1 MEDLSGI
8 VESASI
14 PLEIPLRPYL
24 KDHCV
29 DGRAV
34 LPAVEAVELL
44 ARAAG
49 RFQPGTDVTAM
60 ADLRFDKFL
69 FLDPEAQTTAAFCEL
84 ALHENGDIQAV
95 LATRTKSKK
104 AAMTRVKAHAAVRF
118 LRRKPDLPDQITDLA
133 LDLASALEG
142 ACFTV
147 ETDDIYRE
155 LVPFGPAFRNV
166 TRLHVAAGGAI
177 AEIRTPADPAGE
189 EKTRQL
195 GSPFPLDA
203 AFHAA
208 CVWGQRFADVVA
220 FPLAV
225 DRRRIYRNTR
235 PGDTYFGHV
244 TPVRVEPGLLI
255 FDLRI
260 FDGGGRLCE
269 TAAGVRMRDV
279 SGGKRV
285 PPRWI
290 TRGGQKQTAER
301 IAAHCRAISVI
312 ELESVTPFA
321 EKVLSAEE
329 KIRFDKMGD
338 RRRKSFLA
346 ARLACKR
353 VSRTLS
359 GHDEVTDPRDI
370 TTVLADRPHPCCP
383 RTDGGADYAC
393 SVSHD
398 NRFSVAVACDRPVGI
413 DVEKVS
419 ARVLKSRRL
428 FMSESEMDL
437 VRASPLGDVETA
449 VRIWSIKEAVTKAL
463 DINLADA
470 WRRVRVTTVGA
481 YESRFQIDDQ
491 DQCTAFHDILEG
503 HVFSLFYRK
512 GYTDVKNVNSG

>member
-1 MEDLSGI
+1 MEDISGI
-8 VESASI
+8 VESASMR
-14 PLEIPLRPYL
+14 LEIPLRPYL

-34 LPAVEAVELL
+34 LPAVDAAEIL
-44 ARAAG
+44 ARAAKG
-49 RFQPGTDVTAM
+49 FHPGTDVTAM
-60 ADLRFDKFL
+60 TDLRFDKFL
-69 FLDPEAQTTAAFCEL
+69 FLDPEAQTTAAFCNL
-84 ALHENGDIQAV
+84 ALHDNGDIQAR
-95 LATRTKSKK
+95 LATRTKSKM
-104 AAMTRVKAHAAVRF
+104 AAMTRVKEHAAVRF
-118 LRRKPDLPDQITDLA
+118 SRRKPDRQDLMPDLA

-155 LVPFGPAFRNV
+155 LIPFGPAFRNL

-177 AEIRTPADPAGE
+177 AEIMTPAEPAGE

-225 DRRRIYRNTR
+225 DRRRIYRKTCS
-235 PGDTYFGHV
+235 GDTYFGHV
-244 TPVRVEPGLLI
+244 TPVRVEPGLLT
-255 FDLRI
+255 FDLRL
-260 FDGGGRLCE
+260 FDGVGRLCE
-269 TAAGVRMRDV
+269 TAAGVHMRDV
-279 SGGKRV
+279 SGGKLT

-290 TRGGQKQTAER
+290 AGGGQKQTADR

-312 ELESVTPFA
+312 ELKSVTPFA
-321 EKVLSAEE
+321 NKALSDEE

-353 VSRTLS
+353 LYRTLS
-359 GHDEVTDPRDI
+359 GNDEVTDPRDI
-370 TTVLADRPHPCCP
+370 STVCADKPHPCCP
-383 RTDGGADYAC
+383 MTGGDAVCAC

-398 NRFSVAVACDRPVGI
+398 SRFSIAVAGDRPVGI
-413 DVEKVS
+413 DVEKLS
-419 ARVLKSRRL
+419 GRLLKTRRL
-428 FMSESEMDL
+428 YMRESEMAL
-437 VRASPLGDVETA
+437 LESPPLGKVETA

-463 DINLADA
+463 DIKLADA

-481 YESRFQIDDQ
+481 HESRFQIDGKNLD
-491 DQCTAFHDILEG
+491 TAFHDTLGG
-503 HVFSLFYRK
+503 HVFTLYCRTGS
-512 GYTDVKNVNSG
+512 TDV

>member
-24 KDHCV
+24 KDHSV

-69 FLDPEAQTTAAFCEL
+69 FLDPEAQTKAAFCDL
-84 ALHENGDIQAV
+84 ALYKNGDIQAV

-104 AAMTRVKAHAAVRF
+104 AAMTRVKEHATVRF
-118 LRRKPDLPDQITDLA
+118 SRRKPDMPDLIPDLA
-133 LDLASALEG
+133 FDLASALGG

-147 ETDDIYRE
+147 ATDDIYRE

-166 TRLHVAAGGAI
+166 TRLHVAGGGAI
-177 AEIRTPADPAGE
+177 AEIRTPAGPAGE
-189 EKTRQL
+189 DRTRQL

-260 FDGGGRLCE
+260 FDDGGRLCE

-279 SGGKRV
+279 SGGRLK
-285 PPRWI
+285 PPQWI
-290 TRGGQKQTAER
+290 KVGVEKQTADR
-301 IAAHCRAISVI
+301 IAIMASGSGRVCR
-312 ELESVTPFA
+312 
-321 EKVLSAEE
+321 
-329 KIRFDKMGD
+329 
-338 RRRKSFLA
+338 
-346 ARLACKR
+346 
-353 VSRTLS
+353 
-359 GHDEVTDPRDI
+359 
-370 TTVLADRPHPCCP
+370 
-383 RTDGGADYAC
+383 
-393 SVSHD
+393 
-398 NRFSVAVACDRPVGI
+398 
-413 DVEKVS
+413 
-419 ARVLKSRRL
+419 
-428 FMSESEMDL
+428 
-437 VRASPLGDVETA
+437 
-449 VRIWSIKEAVTKAL
+449 RI
-463 DINLADA
+463 
-470 WRRVRVTTVGA
+470 
-481 YESRFQIDDQ
+481 
-491 DQCTAFHDILEG
+491 
-503 HVFSLFYRK
+503 
-512 GYTDVKNVNSG
+512 

>member
-1 MEDLSGI
+1 M
-8 VESASI
+8 
-14 PLEIPLRPYL
+14 
-24 KDHCV
+24 
-29 DGRAV
+29 
-34 LPAVEAVELL
+34 LPAVEAAELL
-44 ARAAG
+44 ARAA
-49 RFQPGTDVTAM
+49 RWFLPGTDVTAM
-60 ADLRFDKFL
+60 VDLRFDKFL
-69 FLDPEAQTTAAFCEL
+69 FLDPEAPPTAAFCDL

-95 LATRTKSKK
+95 LATRTTSKK
-104 AAMTRVKAHAAVRF
+104 AAITRVKEHAAVRF
-118 LRRKPDLPDQITDLA
+118 SRRKPDLPDLMPDLT

-147 ETDDIYRE
+147 EADDIYRE

-177 AEIRTPADPAGE
+177 AEIRAPADPAGE
-189 EKTRQL
+189 EGTRQL

-225 DRRRIYRNTR
+225 DRRRIYRSTR
-235 PGDTYFGHV
+235 PGESYFGHV
-244 TPVRVEPGLLI
+244 TPVRVEPDRLT
-255 FDLRI
+255 FDLRL

-269 TAAGVRMRDV
+269 TAAGVHMRDV

-301 IAAHCRAISVI
+301 IAACCRAISVI
-312 ELESVTPFA
+312 ELKSVAPFA
-321 EKVLSAEE
+321 NKVLSAEE
-329 KIRFDKMGD
+329 KIRFEKMGD

-353 VSRTLS
+353 LSRTLS
-359 GHDEVTDPRDI
+359 GQDEVTDPRDI
-370 TTVLADRPHPCCP
+370 STVFADRPHPCCP
-383 RTDGGADYAC
+383 RTDGGAVCAC

-398 NRFSVAVACDRPVGI
+398 NRFSVAVARDRPVGI

-419 ARVLKSRRL
+419 RRVLKTRRL
-428 FMSESEMDL
+428 YMDESEIAL
-437 VRASPLGDVETA
+437 VRASLLGEAETA

-470 WRRVRVTTVGA
+470 WRRVRVTTVDA
-481 YESRFQIDDQ
+481 YESRFKIDD
-491 DQCTAFHDILEG
+491 DAPSRAFHDAVG
-503 HVFSLFYRK
+503 QHVFTL
-512 GYTDVKNVNSG
+512 VCLP

>member
-1 MEDLSGI
+1 MEDFSRI

-14 PLEIPLRPYL
+14 PFEIPLRPYL

-34 LPAVEAVELL
+34 LPAVEAAELL
-44 ARAAG
+44 ARAAR

-60 ADLRFDKFL
+60 VDLRFDKFL
-69 FLDPEAQTTAAFCEL
+69 FLDPEAQTTAAFCDL
-84 ALHENGDIQAV
+84 ALHGNGDIQAV
-95 LATRTKSKK
+95 LATRTTSKK
-104 AAMTRVKAHAAVRF
+104 AAMTRVKEHAAVRF
-118 LRRKPDLPDQITDLA
+118 SHRNPDMPDRIPELA

-142 ACFTV
+142 VCFTV
-147 ETDDIYRE
+147 ETDALYRD

-166 TRLHVAAGGAI
+166 TRLHLAGGGAI
-177 AEIRTPADPAGE
+177 AEIRTPADPDGE
-189 EKTRQL
+189 DRTRQL
-195 GSPFPLDA
+195 GSPFALDA

-220 FPLAV
+220 FPSAV

-255 FDLRI
+255 FDLRL

-279 SGGKRV
+279 SGGKLK

-290 TRGGQKQTAER
+290 AGAGGKQTADR
-301 IAAHCRAISVI
+301 IAVHCQAISVI
-312 ELESVTPFA
+312 ELNSVTPFA
-321 EKVLSAEE
+321 KKVLSAQE
-329 KIRFDKMGD
+329 KHRFEKMGD
-338 RRRKSFLA
+338 RRRRSFLA

-359 GHDEVTDPRDI
+359 GKGQAADPRDI
-370 TTVLADRPHPCCP
+370 TTVCADRPHPCCP
-383 RTDGGADYAC
+383 RTEGGVVSSC

-419 ARVLKSRRL
+419 GRVLKSCRL
-428 FMSESEMDL
+428 YMSESERAL
-437 VRASPLGDVETA
+437 VRASPLGEAETA

-481 YESRFQIDDQ
+481 YESHFRIDDQ
-491 DQCTAFHDILEG
+491 DPCTAFHDSLGG
-503 HVFSLFYRK
+503 HVFSLFCR
-512 GYTDVKNVNSG
+512 T

>member
-24 KDHCV
+24 KDHSV

-34 LPAVEAVELL
+34 LPAVEAAELL
-44 ARAAG
+44 ARAAE

-104 AAMTRVKAHAAVRF
+104 AAMTRVKEHAAVRF

-142 ACFTV
+142 ACFTA

-189 EKTRQL
+189 EGTRQL

-208 CVWGQRFADVVA
+208 CVWGQRFANVVA
-220 FPLAV
+220 FPSAV
-225 DRRRIYRNTR
+225 DRCRIYRNIC

-244 TPVRVEPGLLI
+244 TPIRVEPGLLI

-290 TRGGQKQTAER
+290 TTGGQKQTVER
-301 IAAHCRAISVI
+301 IAAHCQAISVI
-312 ELESVTPFA
+312 ALESVTPFA

-329 KIRFDKMGD
+329 KSASIKWAID
-338 RRRKSFLA
+338 A
-346 ARLACKR
+346 ER
-353 VSRTLS
+353 VS
-359 GHDEVTDPRDI
+359 
-370 TTVLADRPHPCCP
+370 
-383 RTDGGADYAC
+383 
-393 SVSHD
+393 
-398 NRFSVAVACDRPVGI
+398 
-413 DVEKVS
+413 
-419 ARVLKSRRL
+419 
-428 FMSESEMDL
+428 
-437 VRASPLGDVETA
+437 
-449 VRIWSIKEAVTKAL
+449 
-463 DINLADA
+463 
-470 WRRVRVTTVGA
+470 WRRDWPANEFPGPFPVMT
-481 YESRFQIDDQ
+481 
-491 DQCTAFHDILEG
+491 
-503 HVFSLFYRK
+503 K
-512 GYTDVKNVNSG
+512 

>member
-8 VESASI
+8 VKSATI
-14 PLEIPLRPYL
+14 HLEILLRPYL

-34 LPAVEAVELL
+34 LPAVEAAELL
-44 ARAAG
+44 ARAA
-49 RFQPGTDVTAM
+49 RSFQPGTDVSTM
-60 ADLRFDKFL
+60 VDLRFDKFL
-69 FLDPEAQTTAAFCEL
+69 YLDPEAETTAAFCDL
-84 ALHENGDIQAV
+84 ALYENGDVQAV
-95 LATRTKSKK
+95 LATRTVSKK
-104 AAMTRVKAHAAVRF
+104 AAMTRVKEHAVLRF
-118 LRRKPDLPDQITDLA
+118 SCRKPEMPDLAPDLA
-133 LDLASALEG
+133 LDLVSALEG
-142 ACFTV
+142 VCITLQ
-147 ETDDIYRE
+147 TDNIYRE

-166 TRLHVAAGGAI
+166 TRLHVAVGGAI

-189 EKTRQL
+189 EGTRQL

-235 PGDTYFGHV
+235 PGGTYFGHV
-244 TPVRVEPGLLI
+244 TAVRVESGLLI

-269 TAAGVRMRDV
+269 TAAGVRMHDV
-279 SGGKRV
+279 SGGKLK

-290 TRGGQKQTAER
+290 AAGGRKQTAER
-301 IAAHCRAISVI
+301 IAARCRATSVI
-312 ELESVTPFA
+312 ELKSMTPFA
-321 EKVLSAEE
+321 KKVLSAKE

-338 RRRKSFLA
+338 QRRKSFLA

-353 VSRTLS
+353 LSRTLS
-359 GHDEVTDPRDI
+359 GHDEVTDPREI
-370 TTVLADRPHPCCP
+370 TTVFADRPHPCCP
-383 RTDGGADYAC
+383 RTDGGAVCAC

-398 NRFSVAVACDRPVGI
+398 NRFSVAVAGDWPLGI
-413 DVEKVS
+413 DVEKIS
-419 ARVLKSRRL
+419 GRVLKSRRL
-428 FMSESEMDL
+428 YMSESEMAL
-437 VRASPLGDVETA
+437 VRASPLGEAETA

-463 DINLADA
+463 DINLADT

-481 YESRFQIDDQ
+481 YESHFQIDD
-491 DQCTAFHDILEG
+491 DAPSLAFHDAVRQ
-503 HVFSLFYRK
+503 HVFTL
-512 GYTDVKNVNSG
+512 VCLQ

>member
-1 MEDLSGI
+1 MEDISGI

-14 PLEIPLRPYL
+14 PWEIPLRPYL

-34 LPAVEAVELL
+34 LPAVDAAEML
-44 ARAAG
+44 ARAAK

-69 FLDPEAQTTAAFCEL
+69 FLDPEAQTTAAFCDL
-84 ALHENGDIQAV
+84 ALHENGDIQAILV
-95 LATRTKSKK
+95 TRTKSKK
-104 AAMTRVKAHAAVRF
+104 ATMTRVKEHAAVRF
-118 LRRKPDLPDQITDLA
+118 SRRKPCMPDQITDLA

-166 TRLHVAAGGAI
+166 TRLHVAAAGAI
-177 AEIRTPADPAGE
+177 AEIMTPADPAGE

-235 PGDTYFGHV
+235 PGESYFGHV
-244 TPVRVEPGLLI
+244 TPVRVEPGLLT
-255 FDLRI
+255 FDLRL

-279 SGGKRV
+279 SGGKRK
-285 PPRWI
+285 PPQWI
-290 TRGGQKQTAER
+290 KAGAEKQTADR
-301 IAAHCRAISVI
+301 IAVRCQALSMIDI
-312 ELESVTPFA
+312 ESIAPLA

-329 KIRFDKMGD
+329 KERFDKMGD
-338 RRRKSFLA
+338 QRRKSYLA
-346 ARLACKR
+346 GRLACKR
-353 VSRTLS
+353 ISRQLS
-359 GHDEVTDPRDI
+359 GHDTETDPRAI
-370 TTVLADRPHPCCP
+370 TTMTTDSPRPCCP
-383 RTDGGADYAC
+383 LTDGRSLFYC
-393 SVSHD
+393 SVAHD
-398 NRFSVAVACDRPVGI
+398 NRYVIAVASDRRVGV
-413 DVEKVS
+413 DVEMVS
-419 ARVLKSRRL
+419 DRVLKSQRL
-428 FMSESEMDL
+428 YMSESEAAL
-437 VRASPLGDVETA
+437 VKKSAERAETA

-463 DINLADA
+463 DINLAES
-470 WRRVRVTTVGA
+470 WHRVRVGSVGA
-481 YESRFQIDDQ
+481 YESIFQIDDDAQ
-491 DQCTAFHDILEG
+491 SLAFHDVVG
-503 HVFSLFYRK
+503 QHVFTLVCLS
-512 GYTDVKNVNSG
+512 

>member
-1 MEDLSGI
+1 MEDLSRI
-8 VESASI
+8 IESTRL
-14 PLEIPLRPYL
+14 PLEIPLQPYL
-24 KDHCV
+24 RDHCV
-29 DGRAV
+29 GGRAV
-34 LPAVEAVELL
+34 LPAVEAAELL
-44 ARAAG
+44 ARAAR
-49 RFQPGTDVTAM
+49 RFLPGTDVTAM
-60 ADLRFDKFL
+60 VDLRFDKFL
-69 FLDPEAQTTAAFCEL
+69 FIDPEAPPAAAFCDL

-95 LATRTKSKK
+95 LATRTTSKK
-104 AAMTRVKAHAAVRF
+104 AAMTRVKEHAAVRF
-118 LRRKPDLPDQITDLA
+118 SRRKPDMPDLMPNLA

-147 ETDDIYRE
+147 ENDDIYRK

-166 TRLHVAAGGAI
+166 TRVHVAAGGAI
-177 AEIRTPADPAGE
+177 AEIKTPADPAGHE
-189 EKTRQL
+189 RTRQL

-208 CVWGQRFADVVA
+208 CVWGQRFAGIVA

-244 TPVRVEPGLLI
+244 TPVRMEPDRLI

-260 FDGGGRLCE
+260 FDGDGRLCE

-279 SGGKRV
+279 SGGKLK

-290 TRGGQKQTAER
+290 AGEGQKQTAER
-301 IAAHCRAISVI
+301 IAARCRAISVI
-312 ELESVTPFA
+312 ELKSVTPFA
-321 EKVLSAEE
+321 NKVLSAEE
-329 KIRFDKMGD
+329 KIRFEEMGD

-353 VSRTLS
+353 LSRTLS
-359 GHDEVTDPRDI
+359 GQDEVTDPRDI
-370 TTVLADRPHPCCP
+370 STVCADRPHPCCP
-383 RTDGGADYAC
+383 RTDGGAVCAC

-398 NRFSVAVACDRPVGI
+398 NRFSVAVARDRPVGI

-419 ARVLKSRRL
+419 GRVLKTRRL
-428 FMSESEMDL
+428 YMDESEMAL
-437 VRASPLGDVETA
+437 VRASPLGEAETA

-470 WRRVRVTTVGA
+470 WRRVRVTTVDA
-481 YESRFQIDDQ
+481 YESRFKIDD
-491 DQCTAFHDILEG
+491 DAPSRAFHDAVG
-503 HVFSLFYRK
+503 QHVFTL
-512 GYTDVKNVNSG
+512 VCLP

>member
-8 VESASI
+8 VKSATI
-14 PLEIPLRPYL
+14 HLEIPLRPYL

-34 LPAVEAVELL
+34 LPAVEAAELL
-44 ARAAG
+44 ARAAKG
-49 RFQPGTDVTAM
+49 FQPGTDVAAM
-60 ADLRFDKFL
+60 VDLRFDKFL
-69 FLDPEAQTTAAFCEL
+69 FLDLEAKTTAAFCDL
-84 ALHENGDIQAV
+84 ALYENGDVQAV

-104 AAMTRVKAHAAVRF
+104 AAMTRVKEHAAVRF
-118 LRRKPDLPDQITDLA
+118 SRRKPDMPDLA

-147 ETDDIYRE
+147 QAEKIYRD

-166 TRLHVAAGGAI
+166 TRLHLAGGGAI
-177 AEIRTPADPAGE
+177 AEIKTPVDPVGE
-189 EKTRQL
+189 ERTRQL

-244 TPVRVEPGLLI
+244 IPVRVESGLLI

-269 TAAGVRMRDV
+269 TAAGVRMHDV
-279 SGGKRV
+279 SGGKLK

-290 TRGGQKQTAER
+290 AAGGQKQTAER
-301 IAAHCRAISVI
+301 IAAQCRAISVI
-312 ELESVTPFA
+312 ELKSVTPFA
-321 EKVLSAEE
+321 KKVLSTKE

-338 RRRKSFLA
+338 QRRKSFLA

-353 VSRTLS
+353 LSRTLS

-370 TTVLADRPHPCCP
+370 ATVFADRPHPCCP
-383 RTDGGADYAC
+383 RTDGGDVCAC

-413 DVEKVS
+413 DVEKIS
-419 ARVLKSRRL
+419 GRVLKSRRL
-428 FMSESEMDL
+428 YMSESEMAL
-437 VRASPLGDVETA
+437 VRATPLGEAETA

-481 YESRFQIDDQ
+481 YESRFQIDD
-491 DQCTAFHDILEG
+491 DAPSLAFHDAVRQ
-503 HVFSLFYRK
+503 HVFTL
-512 GYTDVKNVNSG
+512 VCLQ